1 VRSEAAK
8 LFPAPPTKN
17 NEPLP
22 SISELLNRRGNAR
35 RGEQVF
41 ATTAECAKCHVVGQ
55 AGKDVGPNLS
65 EIGSKLSQHALLES
79 VLYPSAGISHNYETY
94 ALALGA
100 GNVLTGILVS
110 ETDDSVTIKS
120 ADAIVRTFE
129 KSEIEEMKK
138 QTVSLMPADLQ
149 RTMTVQDLVDVV
161 AYLATLKKVDN

>member
-1 VRSEAAK
+1 
-8 LFPAPPTKN
+8 
-17 NEPLP
+17 
-22 SISELLNRRGNAR
+22 
-35 RGEQVF
+35 
-41 ATTAECAKCHVVGQ
+41 
-55 AGKDVGPNLS
+55 
-65 EIGSKLSQHALLES
+65 LLES